1 MPDYLT
7 TLEAAE
13 LSGYNAEY
21 IRQLIRAGTLKAEK
35 RGRDWWIDRKAFVD
49 YLKNIKRSNDRRRG
63 ARSTPT

>member
-21 IRQLIRAGTLKAEK
+21 IRQMIRTGMIKAEK
-35 RGRDWWIDRKAFVD
+35 RGRDWWIDRKTFVA
-49 YLKNIKRSNDRRRG
+49 YF
-63 ARSTPT
+63 RSTQKTKDKRHGPRSPKA